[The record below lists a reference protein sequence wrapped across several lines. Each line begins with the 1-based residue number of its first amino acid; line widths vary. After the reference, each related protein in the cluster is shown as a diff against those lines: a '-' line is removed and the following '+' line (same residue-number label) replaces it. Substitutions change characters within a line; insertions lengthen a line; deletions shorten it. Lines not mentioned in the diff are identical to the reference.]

1 MKAIQ
6 FNNLNKTPIRTKSW
20 VNINDISLGELN
32 IGEIKKF
39 DNVEIKGSEGVDI
52 QKLENDK
59 ILPLY
64 REFQYGISEDLI
76 NQGKEDLTKVT

>member
-32 IGEIKKF
+32 VGEIKKF
-39 DNVEIKGSEGVDI
+39 DNVEIKGLEGVDI
-52 QKLENDK
+52 Q
-59 ILPLY
+59 
-64 REFQYGISEDLI
+64 S
-76 NQGKEDLTKVT
+76 

>member
-32 IGEIKKF
+32 IGEIKK
-39 DNVEIKGSEGVDI
+39 V
-52 QKLENDK
+52 
-59 ILPLY
+59 
-64 REFQYGISEDLI
+64 
-76 NQGKEDLTKVT
+76 